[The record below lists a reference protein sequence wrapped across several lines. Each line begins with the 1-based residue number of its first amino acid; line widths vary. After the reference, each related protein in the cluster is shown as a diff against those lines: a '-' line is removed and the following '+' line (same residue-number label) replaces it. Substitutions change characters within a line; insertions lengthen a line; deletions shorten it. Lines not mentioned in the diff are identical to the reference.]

1 MCPKLAIIIP
11 FYKLSFFEDTL
22 KSLAEQ
28 TNNNFN
34 VYIGDDNSPDSP
46 VDLIEKY
53 NIHNNFFYKKFEE
66 NLGSKGYLVEQWE
79 RCISLSNGE
88 EWLMI
93 LADDDYVSENFVEV
107 LYKNLETAEKEKIN
121 LLRFKIHAVDE
132 NSNKLADM
140 EQPSIY
146 EAKDYFWE
154 DEMRKR
160 FISISENVFSRSAY
174 EAKKFRKYPLAWR
187 SDTMIY
193 LDFTNVGKV
202 MGINEAFVAIRQSAQ
217 QLTQRRDV
225 MKYKYQAMKLFSF
238 DVLKEYSGYFNPQQN
253 LKFLKSYTYYLCGKN
268 ELEHSLSSYY
278 LKWGGMKGLMKYW
291 IKKIFIPSEYKNR
304 LNNSSKSSA

>member
-46 VDLIEKY
+46 LDLIEKY

-66 NLGSKGYLVEQWE
+66 NLGSNGYLVEQWE

-132 NSNKLADM
+132 NSNKLVDM

-154 DEMRKR
+154 DEIHER

-174 EAKKFRKYPLAWR
+174 EAKRFRKYPLAWR

-202 MGINEAFVAIRQSAQ
+202 MGINEAFVAIRRSTQ
-217 QLTQRRDV
+217 QLTRRRDV

-238 DVLKEYSGYFNPQQN
+238 DVLEEYSGYFNNQQN
-253 LKFLKSYTYYLCGKN
+253 FKFLKLYTYYSCGKN
-268 ELEHSLSSYY
+268 GLEHSLSSYY
-278 LKWGGMKGLMKYW
+278 LKWGGIKELMKYW
-291 IKKIFIPSEYKNR
+291 IKKFLIPSRYKSK
-304 LNNSSKSSA
+304 LNDFSKSSA